1 MSFDILTAS
10 KSITDKYIRYLKT
23 IFDIENPE
31 YKSLFEKKMNDTTSF
46 SKGPYL
52 DVIDSFES
60 GDTVKH
66 LIEEKALNKD
76 FEFVDSIYAK
86 TLYKHQESAVRKM
99 NEGKNIVVSTG
110 TGSGKTESFLIP
122 ILNSLMNER
131 ENKNTLTPGVR
142 ALLIYPMNALAND
155 QISRLRDLLKN
166 YRYIT
171 FGSYTGQTEE
181 TYEKALSKYKALNHG
196 EKPLENELIAREQI
210 KETPPH
216 ILITNYSMLEYLML
230 RPRDNSLFQGRY
242 SGNWRFVV
250 LDEAHTYSG
259 STGIE
264 VSMLLRRL
272 KGYLGDSKIQYILT
286 SATLGGEKTNG
297 DVARFATNL
306 CNSEFY
312 ADDVIR
318 ASRIKLIQPEENAVE
333 FTTEDYKELNDIVDS
348 GYSDEKILELLK
360 SYIKID
366 IEVADYSEYLFDV
379 LLRDSTYWRIKHF
392 LSTPK
397 TVKEISRAFELDDKA
412 ISAFVN
418 VASKA
423 VKNRKKL
430 FDARYHM
437 FIRATD
443 GVFITLGKHKDL
455 SLTRLTTKDVNGVD
469 YKFFEAVTCSQ
480 CHSLYLLGV
489 IENNYLKQKANLA
502 GDNIKEA
509 FLIGDIVN
517 NDDEDSQLEDEHLQV
532 TKYELCPHCGFI
544 REKNQVHKTK
554 CSHSEEDFIN
564 LTKVKQSER
573 TGRVTKCIKCEGRN
587 NIGVLRSF
595 FSGQE
600 ASTSVVGTALFEE
613 LPNVEMTRISV
624 STDYDDSGFDFD
636 SGFEPLEETRYTSK
650 AKQFIAFSDNRQAA
664 AYFATY
670 FYDTYRGFLYSRVVY
685 DYIKKLDESGKPIVN
700 FAKDMERV
708 FKTHHISEMFDP
720 NPDYLKES
728 WKAVMKELIDSY
740 SRNSLIGLGLMKIEF
755 VDDIQMPANSKYQL
769 SSEDITNICLVLMRS
784 MFEDNAI
791 IVPYNFVE
799 ADTMFYSNNGSE
811 KVYQLSSHQ
820 KYVRSFVPK
829 NDKTINKRFEYVK
842 RVFEAK
848 GLAVSREELIAFM
861 QAIWQRLLEKQE
873 IVIDRYDHAGKQ
885 IDLTK
890 IKVVNSNSWHRCSKC
905 HRITAYNVSNVCP
918 GYKCDGVLEPVNIKE
933 LEKDNH
939 YYRIYNDLDIQPLRV
954 VEHTAQLDREEAYK
968 LQEKFK
974 NQEIDVLSCS
984 TTFEMGVDIGDLE
997 TVFMRNMPPTP
1008 SNYVQRAGRA
1018 GRSIKS
1024 AALALTFCNKSNHD
1038 FSFFNNPI
1046 SMINGEI
1053 QPPLFKVENEKIGI
1067 RHLYSAA
1074 LAFFWRKHIYYFGN
1088 IKGFFGDNEPG
1099 EGYDD
1104 FKAYLEEN
1112 PANLRSYLLKA
1123 FPEELI
1129 RKFEIDTFGWTK
1141 WLFDEPE
1148 PSYPNLKA
1156 VYELYRTEVDSL
1168 YAEKSKIEANN
1179 QHNGTI
1185 IRRIATYT
1193 GEDIISFLSRNNI
1206 LPKYGFPVDT
1216 VELKVAQDKKSNK
1229 LPVELSRDLAMAI
1242 SEYAPGCEIVAAG
1255 NLIRS
1260 RYVKRMPSKT
1270 WRQYDYVLCNKCN
1283 TLNIALHHD
1292 IKEKQSI
1299 ESCGRCNERFAK
1311 SEIKNFIIPEFGFIS
1326 EQKIEKP
1333 SLIKPERTFRTEAAI
1348 VSEGKATL
1356 SGEYV
1361 IGGLSVDVTTMEDGE
1376 IAVLNKSD
1384 FYICPLCG
1392 YALANHEAKSYT
1404 ASITMEHN
1412 NSNGYKCKNNQL
1424 VKYSLGYRFKTD
1436 VLHLRIK
1443 DNYQYD
1449 EAYSILQAIILSACK
1464 VLNLDNKEISGCV
1477 QYYSG
1482 ILGDSYD
1489 FFIFDTTPG
1498 GAGHVKRF
1506 TDKDA
1511 IAGIL
1516 IGAFNKAKN
1525 CDCGGEEGDT
1535 SCYKCLRTYQN
1546 QQHHDLLKRKY
1557 VYEKLA
1563 ALLESPSILGD
1574 ESLSPVK
1581 KEVIAPTKTLKLKN
1595 GDSGINSESYD
1606 YVVSELE
1613 LEDEALR
1620 ERIVDA
1626 MDEAMVY
1633 RPDFS
1638 WVDFDTEDAQGMY
1651 AELAWTKKKV
1661 LLFAPSNRVS
1671 YEYALNSDYKC
1682 FIADAMLNIEE
1693 LISSLS

>member
-31 YKSLFEKKMNDTTSF
+31 YKSLFEQKMQDASSF

-52 DVIDSFES
+52 DVVDSFES
-60 GDTVKH
+60 GETVKN
-66 LIEEKALNKD
+66 LISENILNKD
-76 FEFVDSIYAK
+76 FEYVESVYAK
-86 TLYKHQESAVRKM
+86 TLYKHQEAAVRKM
-99 NEGKNIVVSTG
+99 SDGKNIVVSTG

-131 ENKNTLTPGVR
+131 DYKKTLTPGVR

-155 QISRLRDLLKN
+155 QISRLRELLKN
-166 YRYIT
+166 YPYIT

-181 TYEKALSKYKALNHG
+181 KYEKALSKYKALNHG
-196 EKPLENELIAREQI
+196 EKPLKNELISREQM

-230 RPRDNSLFQGRY
+230 RPKDNSLFQGRY
-242 SGNWRFVV
+242 SDNWRFVV

-272 KGYLGDSKIQYILT
+272 KAYLGDSKIQYVLT
-286 SATLGGEKTNG
+286 SATLGGEKSNG
-297 DVARFATNL
+297 DVAKFATNL
-306 CNSEFY
+306 CDSDFC

-318 ASRIKLIQPEENAVE
+318 ASRIKLVQLEDNAIE
-333 FTTEDYKELNDIVDS
+333 LSTDDYRELNDIVDS
-348 GYSDEKILELLK
+348 GYNEEKILELLK
-360 SYIKID
+360 SYLKID
-366 IEVADYSEYLFDV
+366 IDVSDYSEYLFDV
-379 LLRDSTYWRIKHF
+379 LLRDRTYWRIKRF

-397 TVKEISRAFELDDKA
+397 TVKEIGKAFEIDDKA
-412 ISAFVN
+412 ISTFVN

-443 GVFITLGKHKDL
+443 GVYITLGRHKDL
-455 SLTRLTTKDVNGVD
+455 SLTRLTTKDVKGVE
-469 YKFFEAVTCSQ
+469 YKYFEAVTCSQ

-489 IENNYLKQKANLA
+489 IEDNFLKQKANLA

-509 FLIGDIVN
+509 FLIGDVVN

-544 REKNQVHKTK
+544 REKNQVHKLK

-613 LPNVEMTRISV
+613 LPNVEMTRV
-624 STDYDDSGFDFD
+624 VVHEDKDDSGFDFD
-636 SGFEPLEETRYTSK
+636 SGFEPLEEKKFTSK

-670 FYDTYRGFLYSRVVY
+670 FYDTYRSFLYSRIVY
-685 DYIKKLDESGKPIVN
+685 DNIKKLDENGKPISN
-700 FAKDMERV
+700 FAKDMEKDFRI
-708 FKTHHISEMFDP
+708 HHISDMFDP
-720 NPDYLKES
+720 TPDYLKES
-728 WKAVMKELIDSY
+728 WKAVMKELIESY
-740 SRNSLIGLGLMKIEF
+740 SRISLIGLGLMKLDF
-755 VDDIQMPANSKYQL
+755 VDDIQMPGNSKYKL
-769 SSEDITNICLVLMRS
+769 SSDDISNICLVLLRS

-791 IVPYNFVE
+791 ISPYNFVE
-799 ADTMFYSNNGSE
+799 ADMMFYSNNGTE
-811 KVYQLSSHQ
+811 KVYQLSSQQ

-829 NDKTINKRFEYVK
+829 NDKTINKRFEYIK
-842 RVFEAK
+842 RVFDTK
-848 GLAVSREELIAFM
+848 GLDVSREELISFM
-861 QAIWQRLLEKQE
+861 QAIWKRLLEQQE
-873 IVIDRYDHAGKQ
+873 IIIDRYDHAGMQ
-885 IDLTK
+885 INLSK
-890 IKVVNSNSWHRCSKC
+890 VKVVNSNSWFRCSKC
-905 HRITAYNVSNVCP
+905 QRITAYNVSGVCP
-918 GYKCDGVLEPVNIKE
+918 GYKCEGALEPVNIKE
-933 LEKDNH
+933 LENDNH
-939 YYRIYNDLDIQPLRV
+939 YYRIYNDLNVQPLRV

-1018 GRSIKS
+1018 GRSTKS

-1074 LAFFWRKHIYYFGN
+1074 LAFFWRRNINYFGVV
-1088 IKGFFGDNEPG
+1088 KDFFGDSEPC
-1099 EGYDD
+1099 EGYND
-1104 FKAYLEEN
+1104 FKAYLEDKPED
-1112 PANLRSYLLKA
+1112 LKLYLLKA
-1123 FPEELI
+1123 FPDELI
-1129 RKFEIDTFGWTK
+1129 QKFEIETFGWIS
-1141 WLFDEPE
+1141 WLFDKPNA
-1148 PSYPNLKA
+1148 SYPNLKT
-1156 VYELYRTEVDSL
+1156 VYELYRSDVDSL
-1168 YAEKSKIEANN
+1168 YAEKADLEANN
-1179 QHNGTI
+1179 QPNSYI
-1185 IRRIATYT
+1185 IKRISTYT
-1193 GEDIISFLSRNNI
+1193 KENVISFLSRSNI

-1229 LPVELSRDLAMAI
+1229 LPIELSRDLAMAI

-1255 NLIRS
+1255 NLIKS
-1260 RYVKRMPSKT
+1260 RYIRRTPGKT
-1270 WRQYDYVLCNKCN
+1270 WRQYDYVLCDKCK
-1283 TLNIALHHD
+1283 TLNITMHLEMKD
-1292 IKEKQSI
+1292 KQSI
-1299 ESCGRCNERFAK
+1299 ELCARCNQKFSK
-1311 SEIKNFIIPEFGFIS
+1311 NEIKTFIIPEFGFIS

-1333 SLIKPERTFRTEAAI
+1333 SLIKPERTFRTEAAM
-1348 VSEGKATL
+1348 VSEGNVTL
-1356 SGEYV
+1356 TGEYI
-1361 IGGLSVDVTTMEDGE
+1361 IGGLAVGVTTMEDGE

-1384 FYICPLCG
+1384 FYICQSCG
-1392 YALANHEAKSYT
+1392 YALAEHEANAYSYL
-1404 ASITMEHN
+1404 IKKEHQK
-1412 NSNGYKCKNNQL
+1412 SNGFKCNNDSL
-1424 VKYSLGYRFKTD
+1424 VKFSLGYRFKTD

-1443 DNYQYD
+1443 DQFQYD

-1464 VLNLDNKEISGCV
+1464 VLNLDNNEISGCV
-1477 QYYSG
+1477 QFYSDSDG
-1482 ILGDSYD
+1482 NSYD

-1506 TDKDA
+1506 TDKA
-1511 IAGIL
+1511 SIREIL

-1525 CDCGGEEGDT
+1525 CDCGGESGDT

-1546 QQHHDLLKRKY
+1546 QQHHDILKRKF
-1557 VYEKLA
+1557 VYERLA
-1563 ALLESPSILGD
+1563 SLLDVQSKEGDSSLTPIKKTISKPS
-1574 ESLSPVK
+1574 
-1581 KEVIAPTKTLKLKN
+1581 KTLKFIN

-1606 YVVSELE
+1606 FIVSELDIE
-1613 LEDEALR
+1613 NESLRDQLVEAMREAL
-1620 ERIVDA
+1620 VPK
-1626 MDEAMVY
+1626 
-1633 RPDFS
+1633 PDRS
-1638 WVDFDTEDAQGMY
+1638 WVDFDSEDGKGIY
-1651 AELAWTKKKV
+1651 ADLLWNKQRV
-1661 LLFAPSNRVS
+1661 LLFSPTNREG
-1671 YEYALNSDYKC
+1671 YEYALDSDYKC
-1682 FIADAMLNIEE
+1682 FIADALIDIDS
-1693 LISSLS
+1693 LISALS